1 VNTASCTERKVKHFG
16 SRTDK
21 TLGFGNTEKYFS
33 PIKFHLRRST
43 IYKHTMTDTQCSKS
57 DFRFE
62 QMAFIIL
69 SSDRGICMTPGN
81 PSHSLGMSDANK
93 HTHFFLEE
101 IPLEYELLEMYYH

>member
-1 VNTASCTERKVKHFG
+1 VNTASCTERKVKHCG
-16 SRTDK
+16 SCTDK

-43 IYKHTMTDTQCSKS
+43 IYKYTMTLSAHNQIS
-57 DFRFE
+57 DLNKWHPLFCLKTE
-62 QMAFIIL
+62 V
-69 SSDRGICMTPGN
+69 GICMTPGN
-81 PSHSLGMSDANK
+81 TSHSLGMYDANK

>member
-1 VNTASCTERKVKHFG
+1 VNTASFTGRKVKHFG
-16 SRTDK
+16 RCTDK

-43 IYKHTMTDTQCSKS
+43 IYKYTMTDTQCAKS